1 MKGRIKKALKDRPI
15 ISVILCVALSEIL
28 QFIFSW
34 VFDIPQAVYYGITVV
49 ALLILFVIPVVLYV
63 IEKRKGEK

>member
-34 VFDIPQAVYYGITVV
+34 VFDIPQTVYYGITVV